1 MELVS
6 KEDTPDAAGRLA
18 HIPITSYYGNQ
29 LTDQQRVDRFNDLR
43 ALQLLMESGFD
54 DSEVT
59 WIDTFLQNEKVR
71 RTKQEA
77 MEYYEKRM
85 DTIDHKFVYTQYQK
99 HVKRLEQARQRSAAG
114 VNEEDA
120 DLVNDLLDSCKFSE
134 AMQFSEPQAEDE
146 DELGSTEPE
155 AFKLN
160 VEDFKKGV
168 DYVKGYV
175 RETRKLHRSDARNE
189 VRRRESLGYS
199 FKTENLQ
206 PKAMRKPLVDKA
218 GKALGGESYHLT
230 AIVPV
235 LKETYRAKF
244 NGTKKPNYTRTETEP
259 MRDSH
264 VMGVL
269 TAAPV
274 GSIPPVTLCEQ
285 YNDLRADKEANTVF
299 TYVFASMDAESMQVE
314 VRDAQDTVIKVI
326 KEQDFERQHKA
337 KQATAGASPHGFKL
351 PDNLNM
357 EDLLE
362 FN

>member
-99 HVKRLEQARQRSAAG
+99 HVKRLEQARQKSAAG

-199 FKTENLQ
+199 FKTENL
-206 PKAMRKPLVDKA
+206 
-218 GKALGGESYHLT
+218 
-230 AIVPV
+230 
-235 LKETYRAKF
+235 
-244 NGTKKPNYTRTETEP
+244 
-259 MRDSH
+259 
-264 VMGVL
+264 
-269 TAAPV
+269 
-274 GSIPPVTLCEQ
+274 
-285 YNDLRADKEANTVF
+285 
-299 TYVFASMDAESMQVE
+299 
-314 VRDAQDTVIKVI
+314 
-326 KEQDFERQHKA
+326 
-337 KQATAGASPHGFKL
+337 
-351 PDNLNM
+351 
-357 EDLLE
+357 
-362 FN
+362 